1 MGPTPVMSRL
11 VVMSAPAAPPP
22 PQYGVSPAWAP
33 PPKPGLLPLRPL
45 TFGQLL
51 GTPFQ
56 VIRRNGRPLI
66 GPAVLIQVVSMLS
79 SLLVMGVVIGVFAD
93 RMARA
98 GGRDQSAI
106 VAGGI
111 AAIVLAGLV
120 ALAISITGSGFLQ
133 GIVVIDVANGALG
146 HRPRAGQLWRATHG
160 RRWALA
166 GYLGLMAAGY
176 VLAFAILGG
185 IVAALIAGG
194 AASSGGGRT
203 ALMTAGVV
211 IGILGGLCFLALIAW
226 VWAKTSLAGAAIM
239 LERLGV
245 RAGIA
250 RSWVLTRGGFW
261 RVFGA
266 QILVILICYFATQ
279 LVTTPLGIVFEFAF
293 TLAFPTGTPSSFAD
307 SDTTMVVVAAASYGL
322 MLLFSLVIGSVAAV
336 IQSSAAVV
344 VYIDQRMRREG
355 LDLVLARYVED
366 RQTGRPLGDPFAT
379 PDFGAGIR

>member
-1 MGPTPVMSRL
+1 
-11 VVMSAPAAPPP
+11 MSAPAAPTP

-56 VIRRNGRPLI
+56 VIRRNGRSLI
-66 GPAVLIQVVSMLS
+66 GPAVLIQVVSTLS
-79 SLLVMGVVIGVFAD
+79 SVLVMGVVVGVFAD

-98 GGRDQSAI
+98 SGSDESAI
-106 VAGGI
+106 IAGGI
-111 AAIVLAGLV
+111 AAIVLAALV

-133 GIVVIDVANGALG
+133 GVVVIDVANGALG

-166 GYLGLMAAGY
+166 GYLALMAAGY
-176 VLAFAILGG
+176 FLAFVILGG

-194 AASSGGGRT
+194 TASSGGGRT
-203 ALMTAGVV
+203 ALIT
-211 IGILGGLCFLALIAW
+211 IGIVFGIVGGLGFLVLVAW
-226 VWAKTSLAGAAIM
+226 VWTKTSLAGAAIM

-245 RAGIA
+245 RTGIA
-250 RSWVLTRGGFW
+250 RSWALTRGGFW

-266 QILVILICYFATQ
+266 QILVILICNVATQ
-279 LVTTPLGIVFEFAF
+279 LISTPLAFVFEFAF
-293 TLAFPTGTPSSFAD
+293 TLAFPTGTPTSFAD
-307 SDTTMVVVAAASYGL
+307 SDVTLVVVAAASYGL
-322 MLLFSLVIGSVAAV
+322 LLLFSLVIGAVTAV

-379 PDFGAGIR
+379 PEFGTGIR